1 MEQKQFAAGECIFEE
16 NAAGDTAFLLAS
28 GVIEISR
35 AIDGEDTV
43 LGEIEA
49 GQIFG
54 EMALISDQPRTATAR
69 AKQDS
74 VCFLMPQEAFES
86 ELNGSS
92 AFLKSLV
99 ANLIRHI
106 RSLMVQLDEASAN
119 PDAAQL
125 DVIFHQP
132 ESFNSYKVKE

>member
-1 MEQKQFAAGECIFEE
+1 MEQNQFAAGECIFEE

-54 EMALISDQPRTATAR
+54 EMALISD
-69 AKQDS
+69 
-74 VCFLMPQEAFES
+74 
-86 ELNGSS
+86 
-92 AFLKSLV
+92 
-99 ANLIRHI
+99 
-106 RSLMVQLDEASAN
+106 
-119 PDAAQL
+119 
-125 DVIFHQP
+125 
-132 ESFNSYKVKE
+132 